1 MINRFYINKLDPKGD
16 LFRIISIDVSLS
28 YFYLICWPSSKAF
41 AVNPRVPSQ
50 ALPKMFRGQ
59 AGPDYYDIKKQEEVL
74 PDILPKK
81 TLNQQE
87 DTGVRII
94 PETLIILA
102 PKELQ
107 NIIDID
113 KL

>member
-1 MINRFYINKLDPKGD
+1 MINRFYIDKLNPTES
-16 LFRIISIDVSLS
+16 LFRTFLS
-28 YFYLICWPSSKAF
+28 MLVILFLFNLLASSKAF

-81 TLNQQE
+81 
-87 DTGVRII
+87 
-94 PETLIILA
+94 
-102 PKELQ
+102 
-107 NIIDID
+107 
-113 KL
+113 